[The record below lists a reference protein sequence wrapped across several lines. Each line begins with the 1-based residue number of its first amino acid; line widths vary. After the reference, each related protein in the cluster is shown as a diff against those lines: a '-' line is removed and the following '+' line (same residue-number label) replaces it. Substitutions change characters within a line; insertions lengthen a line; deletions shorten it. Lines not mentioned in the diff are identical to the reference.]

1 MGNHLQ
7 SSSPTPSTSSG
18 SGLPSLK
25 FIEDESLF
33 DLDALTCHA
42 CNKSFKNTRAF
53 KLHRDRHQGALKHKC
68 PECTKTFNGR
78 SEVNRHMVA
87 IHGRPLGDKEDTL
100 HKKGDQA
107 QKLATNTF
115 DSSAINANTSLT
127 LTNESDFSVESG
139 VNLLNTTPTKMTS
152 PLPMPVLMSSMSPH
166 TPMHQNATSALPM
179 HSMQS
184 VTNAAA
190 LSTGTLDLNNPTI
203 STLST
208 IGSGLMLT
216 STPVPS
222 MMTTP
227 KTFPSVTPVMLDMPS
242 LIEPELPKEKPV
254 EEPEERDPTLTDDN
268 CVLDPETGK
277 LIKIIEEPVPEPK
290 PEPSLKDS
298 KKFEKKAE
306 SIKKPN
312 IVSESKVEPK
322 QSQSAPISTVKVLP
336 TMPILAL
343 PTSSKVEQNKADD
356 ADFEALIAPKKVN
369 LKPTKETT
377 GSTKVSGVDKA
388 KNTDG
393 NTQKVLLNEKI
404 TSVKVSSPMAKEM
417 IEDTIEVAAKAVIEN
432 SDNAPEK
439 SDKTSAKDMT
449 EEKSEQETKE
459 EVKEVAIKDEQEGIL
474 PRRRGRSTLASPK
487 VTPLKKKK
495 DRSPEEP
502 STKKEEV
509 SKRNRKKKEIFEPEN
524 SPSSRTENKDE
535 TRRLKK
541 IEKEEESD
549 HSSVTA

>member
-1 MGNHLQ
+1 MG
-7 SSSPTPSTSSG
+7 
-18 SGLPSLK
+18 
-25 FIEDESLF
+25 
-33 DLDALTCHA
+33 
-42 CNKSFKNTRAF
+42 
-53 KLHRDRHQGALKHKC
+53 
-68 PECTKTFNGR
+68 
-78 SEVNRHMVA
+78 
-87 IHGRPLGDKEDTL
+87 
-100 HKKGDQA
+100 
-107 QKLATNTF
+107 
-115 DSSAINANTSLT
+115 
-127 LTNESDFSVESG
+127 
-139 VNLLNTTPTKMTS
+139 
-152 PLPMPVLMSSMSPH
+152 
-166 TPMHQNATSALPM
+166 
-179 HSMQS
+179 
-184 VTNAAA
+184 
-190 LSTGTLDLNNPTI
+190 
-203 STLST
+203 
-208 IGSGLMLT
+208 
-216 STPVPS
+216 
-222 MMTTP
+222 
-227 KTFPSVTPVMLDMPS
+227 
-242 LIEPELPKEKPV
+242 
-254 EEPEERDPTLTDDN
+254 LTDDN

-290 PEPSLKDS
+290 PESSLKDS
-298 KKFEKKAE
+298 KKVEKKAE

-322 QSQSAPISTVKVLP
+322 KSQSAPISTVKVLP

-439 SDKTSAKDMT
+439 SDKT

-459 EVKEVAIKDEQEGIL
+459 EVKEEAIKDEQEGIL

-495 DRSPEEP
+495 DKSPEEP
-502 STKKEEV
+502 
-509 SKRNRKKKEIFEPEN
+509 
-524 SPSSRTENKDE
+524 
-535 TRRLKK
+535 
-541 IEKEEESD
+541 
-549 HSSVTA
+549 

>member
-1 MGNHLQ
+1 
-7 SSSPTPSTSSG
+7 
-18 SGLPSLK
+18 
-25 FIEDESLF
+25 
-33 DLDALTCHA
+33 
-42 CNKSFKNTRAF
+42 
-53 KLHRDRHQGALKHKC
+53 
-68 PECTKTFNGR
+68 
-78 SEVNRHMVA
+78 
-87 IHGRPLGDKEDTL
+87 
-100 HKKGDQA
+100 
-107 QKLATNTF
+107 
-115 DSSAINANTSLT
+115 
-127 LTNESDFSVESG
+127 
-139 VNLLNTTPTKMTS
+139 
-152 PLPMPVLMSSMSPH
+152 MPVLMSSMSPH

-184 VTNAAA
+184 VTNAAT
-190 LSTGTLDLNNPTI
+190 LSTGNLDLNNPTI

-227 KTFPSVTPVMLDMPS
+227 KTFPSITPVMLDMPS

-298 KKFEKKAE
+298 KKVEKKPE

-343 PTSSKVEQNKADD
+343 PCVPTSSKVEQNKADD
-356 ADFEALIAPKKVN
+356 ADFEALIAPKKLN
-369 LKPTKETT
+369 LKPTKETA

-388 KNTDG
+388 KKTDD
-393 NTQKVLLNEKI
+393 NARKVLLNEKI

-417 IEDTIEVAAKAVIEN
+417 IEDTIEVAAKTVIEN
-432 SDNAPEK
+432 DNEASEK
-439 SDKTSAKDMT
+439 SDKISAKDMT

-459 EVKEVAIKDEQEGIL
+459 E
-474 PRRRGRSTLASPK
+474 
-487 VTPLKKKK
+487 
-495 DRSPEEP
+495 
-502 STKKEEV
+502 
-509 SKRNRKKKEIFEPEN
+509 
-524 SPSSRTENKDE
+524 
-535 TRRLKK
+535 
-541 IEKEEESD
+541 
-549 HSSVTA
+549 

>member
-1 MGNHLQ
+1 MG
-7 SSSPTPSTSSG
+7 
-18 SGLPSLK
+18 
-25 FIEDESLF
+25 
-33 DLDALTCHA
+33 
-42 CNKSFKNTRAF
+42 
-53 KLHRDRHQGALKHKC
+53 
-68 PECTKTFNGR
+68 
-78 SEVNRHMVA
+78 
-87 IHGRPLGDKEDTL
+87 
-100 HKKGDQA
+100 
-107 QKLATNTF
+107 
-115 DSSAINANTSLT
+115 
-127 LTNESDFSVESG
+127 
-139 VNLLNTTPTKMTS
+139 
-152 PLPMPVLMSSMSPH
+152 
-166 TPMHQNATSALPM
+166 
-179 HSMQS
+179 QS

-290 PEPSLKDS
+290 PESSIKDS
-298 KKFEKKAE
+298 KKVEKKAE

-322 QSQSAPISTVKVLP
+322 QSQSASISTVKVLP

-343 PTSSKVEQNKADD
+343 PTSSKVEQNKAED

-369 LKPTKETT
+369 LKQTKETA
-377 GSTKVSGVDKA
+377 GSTKADSKIDKSKA
-388 KNTDG
+388 QDENA
-393 NTQKVLLNEKI
+393 QKVLLNEKI

-459 EVKEVAIKDEQEGIL
+459 EVKEEAIKDEQEGIL

-495 DRSPEEP
+495 RQKS
-502 STKKEEV
+502 
-509 SKRNRKKKEIFEPEN
+509 
-524 SPSSRTENKDE
+524 
-535 TRRLKK
+535 
-541 IEKEEESD
+541 
-549 HSSVTA
+549 

>member
-1 MGNHLQ
+1 MG
-7 SSSPTPSTSSG
+7 
-18 SGLPSLK
+18 
-25 FIEDESLF
+25 
-33 DLDALTCHA
+33 
-42 CNKSFKNTRAF
+42 
-53 KLHRDRHQGALKHKC
+53 
-68 PECTKTFNGR
+68 
-78 SEVNRHMVA
+78 
-87 IHGRPLGDKEDTL
+87 
-100 HKKGDQA
+100 
-107 QKLATNTF
+107 
-115 DSSAINANTSLT
+115 
-127 LTNESDFSVESG
+127 
-139 VNLLNTTPTKMTS
+139 
-152 PLPMPVLMSSMSPH
+152 SPH

-184 VTNAAA
+184 VTNAAVCSPA

-277 LIKIIEEPVPEPK
+277 LIKIVEEPVPEPK

-298 KKFEKKAE
+298 KKVEKKAE

-322 QSQSAPISTVKVLP
+322 KNQSAPISTVKVLP

-369 LKPTKETT
+369 LKQTKETA
-377 GSTKVSGVDKA
+377 GSTKVSGTDKA
-388 KNTDG
+388 KNTDD
-393 NTQKVLLNEKI
+393 NAQKVLSLDEKI
-404 TSVKVSSPMAKEM
+404 TSVKVTSPKAQEM
-417 IEDTIEVAAKAVIEN
+417 IEDTIEVAAKAV
-432 SDNAPEK
+432 
-439 SDKTSAKDMT
+439 
-449 EEKSEQETKE
+449 
-459 EVKEVAIKDEQEGIL
+459 
-474 PRRRGRSTLASPK
+474 
-487 VTPLKKKK
+487 
-495 DRSPEEP
+495 
-502 STKKEEV
+502 
-509 SKRNRKKKEIFEPEN
+509 
-524 SPSSRTENKDE
+524 
-535 TRRLKK
+535 
-541 IEKEEESD
+541 
-549 HSSVTA
+549 